1 MQERHVSYRLFPPIF
16 VSTQTQSK
24 IKKKIS
30 VLLDYCAL
38 IDASE
43 WRGLLGGGG
52 VEKEKRT
59 FSLPQPH
66 ERLRGEKHE
75 VVRGLQLRRGEV
87 CAEGQRAD
95 VRREVRLCARALRRG
110 RELRRRQDEAP

>member
-1 MQERHVSYRLFPPIF
+1 M
-16 VSTQTQSK
+16 
-24 IKKKIS
+24 
-30 VLLDYCAL
+30 LLDYCAL

-43 WRGLLGGGG
+43 CGGGG
-52 VEKEKRT
+52 RGGWVEKERGKRT

-66 ERLRGEKHE
+66 ERLRGEEHE

-87 CAEGQRAD
+87 RAEGQRPH
-95 VRREVRLCARALRRG
+95 VRREVRVCARALRRG